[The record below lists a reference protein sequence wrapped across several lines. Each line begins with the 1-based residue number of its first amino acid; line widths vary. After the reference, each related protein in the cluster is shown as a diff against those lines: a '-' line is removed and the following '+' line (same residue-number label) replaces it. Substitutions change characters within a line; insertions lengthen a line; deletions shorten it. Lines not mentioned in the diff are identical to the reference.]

1 MTRGM
6 NATLA
11 AAVTAIALTTIAPA
25 HADPISDVLRLS
37 ILGGSVVGA
46 PTSITT
52 FDTSIA
58 GTVVETPGSLNV
70 IGFLLNNPL
79 TGEPLDVLNL
89 TSLPIA
95 FTDPGGNISDIVG
108 VCSPCANSP
117 AGFQGIFFI
126 SDPFESQI
134 SGPFSATFLET
145 GQPQDVSSLLSST
158 SIQQGISTTF
168 ASDVEAIPLP
178 AALPLFATG
187 LAGLG
192 LLGWRRKKAAA
203 G

>member
-1 MTRGM
+1 MRGMAHVSQIGVWQARRCVVGAIAKMATLGRLQMTRGM

-70 IGFLLNNPL
+70 IGFLLN
-79 TGEPLDVLNL
+79 
-89 TSLPIA
+89 
-95 FTDPGGNISDIVG
+95 
-108 VCSPCANSP
+108 
-117 AGFQGIFFI
+117 
-126 SDPFESQI
+126 
-134 SGPFSATFLET
+134 
-145 GQPQDVSSLLSST
+145 
-158 SIQQGISTTF
+158 
-168 ASDVEAIPLP
+168 
-178 AALPLFATG
+178 
-187 LAGLG
+187 
-192 LLGWRRKKAAA
+192 
-203 G
+203 

>member
-1 MTRGM
+1 MQRKLV
-6 NATLA
+6 LA
-11 AAVTAIALTTIAPA
+11 VLLSMSAPA
-25 HADPISDVLRLS
+25 YASTVASDTLTLSANGQGLVGNPPSIS
-37 ILGGSVVGA
+37 A
-46 PTSITT
+46 

-58 GTVVETPGSLNV
+58 GTPVEIPGSFNV
-70 IGFLLNNPL
+70 ILVPVNNPL
-79 TGEPLDVLNL
+79 TGQPLDVFNL

-178 AALPLFATG
+178 AALPLFASG
-187 LAGLG
+187 LVGLL
-192 LLGWRRKKAAA
+192 LLGWRRKKKAIDA
-203 G
+203 